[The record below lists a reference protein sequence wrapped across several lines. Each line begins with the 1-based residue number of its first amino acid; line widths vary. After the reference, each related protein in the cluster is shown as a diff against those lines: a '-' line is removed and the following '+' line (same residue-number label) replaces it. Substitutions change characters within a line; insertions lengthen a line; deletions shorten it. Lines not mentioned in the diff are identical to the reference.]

1 MADMSYLKDKPIA
14 VLGAGAVGKAIAGD
28 CALGGAKVRL
38 CDLEPFAE
46 KTLMNVE
53 KVGIKF
59 FGEQANLYG
68 FEREGF
74 AKMEKVTTD
83 VAEAVKGAGII
94 VIATPTFG
102 HVPFFE
108 RLIPLLEDGQVIHI
122 FPDNFGTLIFRKM
135 MEEAGCKKDVIVG
148 GWSSSTY
155 GSRVEKYGN
164 VITHKIRVY
173 YRAITLRG
181 AAMPA
186 KDTDAF
192 IESSKYLPSMDAVTY
207 GDGAVAG
214 DTVLDTGFSNVNPV
228 LHCPGAI
235 LGVSTMENFGRVFG
249 EDKYKFS
256 IYSHAYCESVSTV
269 QYTFYTEECE
279 LAAKLGVG
287 IQPYEKEHF
296 FSRENVLG
304 QEYMGLDYVIPF
316 EEQDPLQYGTG
327 PFTMENRYITEDIPV
342 GCHVYHELGKT
353 YGVKTPV
360 VDSMINLACAILQ
373 RDLTANAYTLDYLGI
388 DNMNVE
394 ELNLYLREGV
404 KAKAKVMA

>member
-28 CALGGAKVRL
+28 CALGGAKVRI
-38 CDLEPFAE
+38 CDFEPFAE
-46 KTLMNVE
+46 KTLKNVE

-59 FGEQANLYG
+59 FGEQVNLYG

-74 AKMEKVTTD
+74 AKMDKVTTD

-102 HVPFFE
+102 HKPFFE
-108 RLIPLLEDGQVIHI
+108 KLIPCLEDGQVIHI
-122 FPDNFGTLIFRKM
+122 FPDNFGSLILRKM
-135 MEEAGCKKDVIVG
+135 MREAGCTKNVIVG

-155 GSRVEKYGN
+155 GSRVEMPGG

-186 KDTDAF
+186 TDTAAF
-192 IESSKYLPSMDAVTY
+192 IESSKYLPSMDAVTE
-207 GDGAVAG
+207 GEGAVAG

-235 LGVSTMENFGRVFG
+235 LGVSTMENFGTIFG
-249 EDKYKFS
+249 EDKFKFS
-256 IYSHAYCESVSTV
+256 IYSHAYCPSISQV
-269 QYTFYTEECE
+269 QYTFYQEECT
-279 LAAKLGVG
+279 LAETIGVG

-304 QEYMGLDYVIPF
+304 QEYMGLDYLIPF
-316 EEQDPLQYGTG
+316 DKQDPIQYGTG

-342 GCHVYHELGKT
+342 G
-353 YGVKTPV
+353 
-360 VDSMINLACAILQ
+360 
-373 RDLTANAYTLDYLGI
+373 
-388 DNMNVE
+388 
-394 ELNLYLREGV
+394 
-404 KAKAKVMA
+404 

>member
-1 MADMSYLKDKPIA
+1 MADMSYLKEKPIA

-28 CALGGAKVRL
+28 CALGGAKVRI
-38 CDLEPFAE
+38 CDFEPFAS
-46 KTLMNVE
+46 KTLKNVE

-59 FGEQANLYG
+59 YGDQVNLYG

-102 HVPFFE
+102 HKPFFE
-108 RLIPLLEDGQVIHI
+108 KLIPCLEDGQVVHI
-122 FPDNFGTLIFRKM
+122 FPDNFGTLLFHKM
-135 MEEAGCKKDVIVG
+135 LKESGCTKKVIVG

-155 GSRVEKYGN
+155 GSRVDMPGG

-186 KDTDAF
+186 CDTEAF
-192 IESSKYLPSMDAVTY
+192 VESAKYLPSMDAVTQ

-214 DTVLDTGFSNVNPV
+214 DTALDTGLSNVNPV

-235 LGVSTMENFGRVFG
+235 LGVSTMENYGRIFG

-256 IYSHAYCESVSTV
+256 IYSHAYCPSISQV
-269 QYTFYTEECE
+269 QYTFYQEECA
-279 LAAKLGVG
+279 LAEVMGVG

-304 QEYMGLDYVIPF
+304 QEYMGLDYLIPF
-316 EEQDPLQYGTG
+316 DTQDAIQFGTG
-327 PFTMENRYITEDIPV
+327 PFNMENRYITEDIPV
-342 GCHVYHELGKT
+342 GCFVYQQLGDVF
-353 YGVKTPV
+353 GVKTPV
-360 VDSMINLACAILQ
+360 VDSMISLACAILG
-373 RDLTANAYTLDYLGI
+373 RDLTDGGYTLEYLGI
-388 DNMNVE
+388 DGMDKE
-394 ELNLYLREGV
+394 QLNKYLRTGE
-404 KAKAKVMA
+404 K

>member
-1 MADMSYLKDKPIA
+1 MTDMSYLKDKPIA

-28 CALGGAKVRL
+28 CALGGAKVRI
-38 CDLEPFAE
+38 CDFEPFAE
-46 KTLMNVE
+46 KTLKNIE

-59 FGEQANLYG
+59 YGDQVNLYG

-74 AKMEKVTTD
+74 AKMDRVTTD

-102 HVPFFE
+102 HKPFFE
-108 RLIPLLEDGQVIHI
+108 KLIPCLEDGQVIHI
-122 FPDNFGTLIFRKM
+122 FPDNFGTLILRKM
-135 MEEAGCKKDVIVG
+135 MREAGCTKNVIVG

-155 GSRVEKYGN
+155 GSRVDMPGG

-186 KDTDAF
+186 TDTKAF
-192 IESSKYLPSMDAVTY
+192 IESSKYLPSMDAVTQ
-207 GDGAVAG
+207 GEGAVAG

-235 LGVSTMENFGRVFG
+235 LGVSTMENFGTIFG
-249 EDKYKFS
+249 EDKFKFS
-256 IYSHAYCESVSTV
+256 IYSHAYCPSISQV
-269 QYTFYTEECE
+269 QYTFYQEECA
-279 LAAKLGVG
+279 LADTIGVG
-287 IQPYEKEHF
+287 IQPYQKEHF

-304 QEYMGLDYVIPF
+304 QEYMGLDYLIPF
-316 EEQDPLQYGTG
+316 DKQDPIQYGTG

-342 GCHVYHELGKT
+342 GCYVYQQLGDV
-353 YGVKTPV
+353 YGVNTPV
-360 VDSMINLACAILQ
+360 VDAMISLACAILG
-373 RDLTANAYTLDYLGI
+373 RDLTANGYTLEYIGI
-388 DNMNVE
+388 DNMNKE
-394 ELNLYLREGV
+394 ELNDYLRTG
-404 KAKAKVMA
+404 KIK